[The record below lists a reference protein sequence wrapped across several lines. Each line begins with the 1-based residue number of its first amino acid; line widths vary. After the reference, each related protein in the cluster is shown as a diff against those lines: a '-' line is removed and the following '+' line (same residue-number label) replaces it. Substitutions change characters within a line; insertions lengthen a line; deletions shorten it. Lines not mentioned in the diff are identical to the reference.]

1 MRKIISTC
9 YNRNTMASGLTP
21 VYLLPYPLST
31 DPVDVHG
38 DVEDL
43 ADRLEVIL
51 LNKASLSFTNTFTAA
66 NIFSLNSSDTP
77 LTVRQTGNGNAFL
90 VEDSATPDSTPF
102 VINNLGNVGIGKN
115 APLEKLDITGNVN
128 VNGVFLGG
136 SEARSNY
143 LSAGSITKTVSFKS
157 YVEETN
163 TATIT
168 TTSAHGFFPGLM
180 VDIELSPADVTFDG
194 QVEVLTVTNDTFT
207 FLAPSSYSF
216 DIPSTA
222 SAGSASYA
230 GGYTNPVAVFG
241 IDADDYAQIA
251 FRNSSSS
258 SNASTDFIVYA
269 DNGNDYHG
277 WIDMGITSSNF
288 SDPGFTI
295 TQENDGYIFMS
306 APYGTTGKGNLVIA
320 TDDTGTENK
329 IVFAAGG
336 LASDNTQMVITPDE
350 NVHIEIP
357 SPSTSP
363 STGALTI
370 VGGVGIQGDL
380 YMAGDLD
387 VSSGGIIAR
396 DELYVGEDAVSQSQ
410 TIGTNVKT
418 ASFKELDLTTATIT
432 TSAPHGYQPFQMVNI
447 ALSPADPIFDGTD
460 IEILTIPTP
469 TTFTFDYPLGGS
481 VSSTATGGTISAVTG
496 WTNPVAIFTS
506 DADDY
511 SQIVFQNLNN
521 GENAST
527 DFIAYSDNGN
537 DYSGWIDMGIT
548 SSTFADPEFTITG
561 PNDGYV
567 FMRAPYGTTGA
578 GNLVLATSEYGT
590 ENKII
595 FAAGGLDSDST
606 QMEITPGVNVHVEIS
621 TPSTS
626 PTTGAFTV
634 VGGVGIL
641 GDMNV
646 QGNVNIAGTITFG
659 GGGTTVVTD
668 NLAVSDPAIFIGTGN
683 ASTSTDLSF
692 VGEYPVS
699 ISTITKSIDQ
709 KQYSIATEIAT
720 FRTTANHTYL
730 AGDIVEITGVQT
742 EFDSTFQI
750 VDVPTPTTF
759 TIKILG
765 ISADI
770 PPTAVSPTGTSTVS
784 LRRRFYGISRDGA
797 DGLVKF
803 FEGVTTKPTNNVVYT
818 DPTFAFAPLRAG
830 SLELTTALPILSG
843 GTGATTAQNARNN
856 LLPAQSG
863 NSGEFLTTDGVN
875 VSWAAVDALPSQSG
889 NNGKYLTTDGSTA
902 SWAIVDLLP
911 SQSGN
916 NGKYL
921 TTNGSVTSWAF
932 VAGGSAQSTEP
943 TSPVEGQ
950 IWLDTDGSTN
960 PVSVDLIR
968 WTQTVSSTT
977 STFTGNGDGAF
988 ALSYSPGTEQ
998 VYLNG
1003 VMLIRGSDYSAIS
1016 GTSIVLVQAAVAGDI
1031 LQVITLPAANL
1042 SNAVNVT
1049 TFTTK
1054 GDLVAA
1060 SAAGVVNRLGAGSN
1074 GTLLVA
1080 DSTQTLGLSWT
1091 NTIQAASAS
1100 TVPLIVRGAASQTA
1114 DVFEALNSAGS
1125 ELFAIRANGRVRA
1138 SSISNESDSSTLSLT
1153 ANANNSSSGT
1163 AIIQWGKD
1171 VATWGGDIHYLADS
1185 RGVNGSHVFW
1195 NYDGTNFLERARID
1209 KNGNMGIGGVSAGSK
1224 LQVFGSFSATTKS
1237 FDIEHPTKEGMRL
1250 RYGSL
1255 EGPENGVYVRGTT
1268 SENII
1273 ELPDYWTGLVHADSI
1288 TVNLTA
1294 VGKSQN
1300 IYVEKIEDNKV
1311 YIGGELEKAFFTVYG
1326 ERKDVDKLTVEY

>member
-9 YNRNTMASGLTP
+9 YNRITMASGSTP

-38 DVEDL
+38 DVESL

-51 LNKASLSFTNTFTAA
+51 LNKASLSFANTFTAA

-115 APLEKLDITGNVN
+115 APLEKLDVTGNVN
-128 VNGVFLGG
+128 VDGVLLGG

-157 YVEETN
+157 YITATN

-180 VDIELSPADVTFDG
+180 VDIALTPADVTFDG

-207 FLAPSSYSF
+207 FLAPSSFPSN
-216 DIPSTA
+216 ITSTA
-222 SAGSASYA
+222 SAGSASYS

-251 FRNSSSS
+251 FRNSSDSA
-258 SNASTDFIVYA
+258 NASTDFIVYA

-329 IVFAAGG
+329 IIFAAGG
-336 LASDNTQMVITPDE
+336 LASDDTQMSITPDV

-363 STGALTI
+363 STGALTV
-370 VGGVGIQGDL
+370 VGGVGVQGD
-380 YMAGDLD
+380 MFIAGDLD

-396 DELYVGEDAVSQSQ
+396 DELYVGADAVSQSQ

-418 ASFKELDLTTATIT
+418 ASFKQRTGTVATIT
-432 TSAPHGYQPFQMVNI
+432 TTVDHGYQPFQFVDI
-447 ALSPADPIFDGTD
+447 SLTPADAIFDGTD
-460 IEILTIPTP
+460 IEILTVPTS
-469 TTFTFDYPLGGS
+469 TTFTYAVTSGTTG
-481 VSSTATGGTISAVTG
+481 STATAGTVSAVTG
-496 WTNPVAIFTS
+496 WTNPVAIFTA

-511 SQIVFQNLNN
+511 AQVVFQNLSN

-527 DFIAYSDNGN
+527 DLIVYSDNGN
-537 DYSGWIDMGIT
+537 DYSGWMDMGIT
-548 SSTFADPEFTITG
+548 SSTFSDPEFTITG

-590 ENKII
+590 QNKII

-683 ASTSTDLSF
+683 ASTTTDLSF
-692 VGEYPVS
+692 VGEYPVA

-720 FRTTANHTYL
+720 FRTTATHTYL

-742 EFDSTFQI
+742 EFNSTFQI
-750 VDVPTPTTF
+750 IDVPTTTTF
-759 TIKILG
+759 TIKVLG

-770 PPTAVSPTGTSTVS
+770 PVTAVSPTGTSTVS

-856 LLPAQSG
+856 LLPAQTG

-875 VSWAAVDALPSQSG
+875 VSWATVDALPSQSG
-889 NNGKYLTTDGSTA
+889 NSGKYLTTNGVTA

-911 SQSGN
+911 SQTGN

-932 VAGGSAQSTEP
+932 VAGGSAQPTEP

-968 WTQTVSSTT
+968 WTQTVVTT
-977 STFTGNGDGAF
+977 TTTFTGNGDGAF

-1031 LQVITLPAANL
+1031 LQVITLPAAQL
-1042 SNAVNVT
+1042 SLAVNKDL
-1049 TFTTK
+1049 FTTK
-1054 GDLVAA
+1054 GDILGT
-1060 SAAGVVNRLGAGSN
+1060 SAPGVVNRLAVGLN
-1074 GTLLVA
+1074 GTFLSA
-1080 DSTQTLGLSWT
+1080 DSSQSLGIAWT
-1091 NTIQAASAS
+1091 NTIIPASSS
-1100 TVPLIVRGAASQTA
+1100 TIPLTVRGASGQS
-1114 DVFEALNSAGS
+1114 VSLQQWQNSALTIVGS
-1125 ELFAIRANGRVRA
+1125 MSA
-1138 SSISNESDSSTLSLT
+1138 SGNFT
-1153 ANANNSSSGT
+1153 A
-1163 AIIQWGKD
+1163 
-1171 VATWGGDIHYLADS
+1171 V
-1185 RGVNGSHVFW
+1185 
-1195 NYDGTNFLERARID
+1195 
-1209 KNGNMGIGGVSAGSK
+1209 
-1224 LQVFGSFSATTKS
+1224 TKS
-1237 FDIEHPTKEGMRL
+1237 FDIEHPTKENMRL

-1255 EGPENGVYVRGTT
+1255 EGPENGVYVRGIATT
-1268 SENII
+1268 LIV
-1273 ELPDYWTGLVHADSI
+1273 ELPDYWTGLVDEESI
-1288 TVNLTA
+1288 TVNITPI
-1294 VGKSQN
+1294 GSHQN
-1300 IYVEKIEDNKV
+1300 IYVIEIKDNKV
-1311 YIGGELEKAFFTVYG
+1311 YLGGDISKAYYTVYG
-1326 ERKDVDKLTVEY
+1326 ERKDVERLVVEYGN

>member
-1 MRKIISTC
+1 
-9 YNRNTMASGLTP
+9 MASGLTP
-21 VYLLPYPLST
+21 TYLIPYPLST

-38 DVEDL
+38 DVRDL
-43 ADRLEVIL
+43 AVRVEDILEL
-51 LNKASLSFTNTFTAA
+51 KSGLADN
-66 NIFSLNSSDTP
+66 NIFTGSNVFSSNSSNTP
-77 LTVRQTGNGNAFL
+77 LTVKQTGNGNAFV
-90 VEDSATPDSTPF
+90 VEDSASPDLTPF
-102 VINNLGNVGIGKN
+102 LINNLGNVGIGKN
-115 APLEKLDITGNVN
+115 APLEKLDITGNAN
-128 VNGVFLGG
+128 IDGVLLGG
-136 SEARSNY
+136 PDARSNY
-143 LSAGSITKTVSFKS
+143 LSAGAITKTVSFKS
-157 YVEETN
+157 YVTATN

-168 TTSAHGFFPGLM
+168 TTSSHGFFPGLM
-180 VDIELSPADVTFDG
+180 VDIDLTPADVTFDG
-194 QVEVLTVTNDTFT
+194 QVEVLTVTSDTFT
-207 FLAPSSYSF
+207 FLAPSSF
-216 DIPSTA
+216 PTNITSTA
-222 SAGSASYA
+222 STGSASYA

-241 IDADDYAQIA
+241 TDANDYAQIA
-251 FRNSSSS
+251 FKNNSDSP
-258 SNASTDFIVYA
+258 NASTDFIVYA
-269 DNGNDYHG
+269 DNGNDYNG
-277 WIDMGITSSNF
+277 WIDMGITSSAF
-288 SDPGFTI
+288 DDPSFTI
-295 TQENDGYIFMS
+295 TGPNDGYIFMS
-306 APYGTTGKGNLVIA
+306 APYGTTGAGNLVLA
-320 TDDTGTENK
+320 TDSTGTENK
-329 IVFAAGG
+329 IIFAAGG
-336 LASDNTQMVITPDE
+336 LSTDNTQMEITPDV

-357 SPSTSP
+357 TPSTSP

-370 VGGVGIQGDL
+370 VGGVGVQGDL

-396 DELYVGEDAVSQSQ
+396 DELFVGEDAVSQSQ

-418 ASFKELDLTTATIT
+418 ASFKARSGTVATLTTTVA
-432 TSAPHGYQPFQMVNI
+432 HGYQPFQFVDV
-447 ALSPADPIFDGTD
+447 ALSPADAVFDGTD
-460 IEILTIPTP
+460 IEILTVPTP
-469 TTFTFDYPLGGS
+469 TTFTYTVASGTT
-481 VSSTATGGTISAVTG
+481 SSTATAGTISAVTG
-496 WTNPVAIFTS
+496 WTNPVAIFTA

-511 SQIVFQNLNN
+511 AQIVFQNLNN
-521 GENAST
+521 GEDAST
-527 DFIAYSDNGN
+527 DVIVYSDNGN
-537 DYSGWIDMGIT
+537 DYSGWMDMGIT
-548 SSTFADPEFTITG
+548 SSTFADPEFSITG
-561 PNDGYV
+561 PNDGYI

-606 QMEITPGVNVHVEIS
+606 QMEITPGVNVHVEIA

-709 KQYSIATEIAT
+709 KQYSIATETAT
-720 FRTTANHTYL
+720 FRTTAAHTYL
-730 AGDIVEITGVQT
+730 AGDIVEITDVQT
-742 EFDSTFQI
+742 EFDSTFQV
-750 VDVPTPTTF
+750 VDVPTSTTF
-759 TIKILG
+759 TIKVLG
-765 ISADI
+765 IAADI
-770 PPTAVSPTGTSTVS
+770 PPTAVSPTGTATVS

-797 DGLVKF
+797 DGIVKF

-818 DPTFAFAPLRAG
+818 DPTFAFASLKAG
-830 SLELTTALPILSG
+830 ALELVTALPVLSG

-863 NSGEFLTTDGVN
+863 NNGEFLTTDGTN
-875 VSWAAVDALPSQSG
+875 VSWATVDALPSQSG
-889 NNGKYLTTDGSTA
+889 NTGKYLTTDGSVA

-911 SQSGN
+911 SQTGN
-916 NGKYL
+916 TGKYL
-921 TTNGSVTSWAF
+921 TTNGSTTSWAF

-968 WTQTVSSTT
+968 WTQTVSTT
-977 STFTGNGDGAF
+977 TTTFTGNGDGAF

-1042 SNAVNVT
+1042 SNAVNLT
-1049 TFTTK
+1049 LFTTK
-1054 GDLVAA
+1054 GDIAAAA
-1060 SAAGVVNRLGAGSN
+1060 SAGVVNRLGVGAN
-1074 GTLLVA
+1074 GTILVA
-1080 DSTQTLGLSWT
+1080 DSTQTLGMAWG
-1091 NTIQAASAS
+1091 NTLQAATSS
-1100 TVPLIVRGAASQTA
+1100 TVPLVVRGAASQTA
-1114 DVFEALNSAGS
+1114 DVFEALNSAGA
-1125 ELFAIRANGRVRA
+1125 ELFAIRANGRLKTVNL
-1138 SSISNESDSSTLSLT
+1138 STEVDSSTLLMS
-1153 ANANNSSSGT
+1153 ANATNNSSGT
-1163 AIIQWGKD
+1163 SIVQWGKD
-1171 VATWGGDIHYLADS
+1171 VATWGGDIHYIADS

-1195 NYDGTNFLERARID
+1195 NYDGTSFLERARID
-1209 KNGNMGIGGVSAGSK
+1209 KTGNMGIGGISTGSK

>member
-1 MRKIISTC
+1 
-9 YNRNTMASGLTP
+9 MATGLTP
-21 VYLLPYPLST
+21 NYDIPFPLST

-38 DVEDL
+38 DVQDL
-43 ADRLEVIL
+43 AERIDDVL
-51 LNKASLSFTNTFTAA
+51 LLKSGLSDNNTFTGV
-66 NIFSLNSSDTP
+66 NVFSANSSNVP
-77 LTVRQTGNGNAFL
+77 LTVRQTGAGNAFL
-90 VEDSATPDSTPF
+90 VEDSAAPDSTPF
-102 VINNLGNVGIGKN
+102 VINNLGNVGIGKTT
-115 APLEKLDITGNVN
+115 PLEKLDITGNVN
-128 VNGVFLGG
+128 ATGVILGG
-136 SEARSNY
+136 ADARSNY

-157 YVEETN
+157 YITATN

-168 TTSAHGFFPGLM
+168 TTTAHGFFPGLI
-180 VDIELSPADVTFDG
+180 VDIALTPSDVTFNG
-194 QVEVLTVTNDTFT
+194 SVEILTVTSTTFT
-207 FLAPSSYSF
+207 YLAPSSFPSN
-216 DIPSTA
+216 IASTA
-222 SAGSASYA
+222 SAGTATYA

-241 IDADDYAQIA
+241 TTASDYAQIA
-251 FRNSSSS
+251 FRNASSSA
-258 SNASTDFIVYA
+258 NASTDFIVYA

-329 IVFAAGG
+329 IIFAAGG
-336 LASDNTQMVITPDE
+336 LASDDTQMVITPDV

-357 SPSTSP
+357 SPATSP
-363 STGALTI
+363 STGALTV
-370 VGGVGIQGDL
+370 VGGVGVQGD
-380 YMAGDLD
+380 MFIAGDLD

-396 DELYVGEDAVSQSQ
+396 DELYVGADAVSQSQ

-418 ASFKELDLTTATIT
+418 ASFKARTGTVATIT
-432 TSAPHGYQPFQMVNI
+432 TTAAHGYQPFQFIDV
-447 ALSPADPIFDGTD
+447 ALSPADAVFDGTD
-460 IEILTIPTP
+460 IEIITVPTS
-469 TTFTFDYPLGGS
+469 TTFTYAVASGTTG
-481 VSSTATGGTISAVTG
+481 STATAGTISAVTG
-496 WTNPVAIFTS
+496 WTNPVAIFTA

-511 SQIVFQNLNN
+511 AQVVFQNLSN

-527 DFIAYSDNGN
+527 DLIVYSDNGN
-537 DYSGWIDMGIT
+537 DYSGWMDMGIT
-548 SSTFADPEFTITG
+548 SSTFSDPEFTITG

-683 ASTSTDLSF
+683 ASTTTDLSF
-692 VGEYPVS
+692 VGEYPVA

-709 KQYSIATEIAT
+709 KQYSITTEIAT
-720 FRTTANHTYL
+720 FRTTATHTYL

-742 EFDSTFQI
+742 EFNSTFQI
-750 VDVPTPTTF
+750 IDVPTTTTF
-759 TIKILG
+759 TIKVLG
-765 ISADI
+765 IAADI
-770 PPTAVSPTGTSTVS
+770 PVTAVSPTGTSTVS

-856 LLPAQSG
+856 ILPAQTG
-863 NSGEFLTTDGVN
+863 NNGEFLTTDGTN
-875 VSWAAVDALPSQSG
+875 VSWAAVDALPPQSG

-902 SWAIVDLLP
+902 TWAIVDLLP
-911 SQSGN
+911 PQTGN
-916 NGKYL
+916 SGKYL
-921 TTNGSVTSWAF
+921 KTNGTVTSWAF
-932 VAGGSAQSTEP
+932 VAGGSAQPTEP
-943 TSPVEGQ
+943 TSPIEGQ

-968 WTQTVSSTT
+968 WTQTVSTT
-977 STFTGNGDGAF
+977 TTTFTGNGDGAI

-1042 SNAVNVT
+1042 SNAVNNT
-1049 TFTTK
+1049 LFTTK
-1054 GDLVAA
+1054 GDIVAA
-1060 SAAGVVNRLGAGSN
+1060 TGPNIVSRLGVGTDGQLLTANSASATGIAWLAAPISLPPQTGNAGYILTTS
-1074 GTLLVA
+1074 GTA
-1080 DSTQTLGLSWT
+1080 ASWT
-1091 NTIQAASAS
+1091 NI
-1100 TVPLIVRGAASQTA
+1100 I
-1114 DVFEALNSAGS
+1114 
-1125 ELFAIRANGRVRA
+1125 
-1138 SSISNESDSSTLSLT
+1138 T
-1153 ANANNSSSGT
+1153 ANATGTIALIAKGLSGQT
-1163 AIIQWGKD
+1163 AALQQWQTNTGSA
-1171 VATWGGDIHYLADS
+1171 VAS
-1185 RGVNGSHVFW
+1185 
-1195 NYDGTNFLERARID
+1195 
-1209 KNGNMGIGGVSAGSK
+1209 MSASGA
-1224 LQVFGSFSATTKS
+1224 FSAVTKS
-1237 FDIEHPTKEGMRL
+1237 FEIDHPTKSGMRL
-1250 RYGSL
+1250 RYASL

-1268 SENII
+1268 TEFVI
-1273 ELPDYWTGLVHADSI
+1273 ELPDYWTGLVDSESI

-1300 IYVEKIEDNKV
+1300 IYVEKIENNKV

-1326 ERKDVDKLTVEY
+1326 ERKDVDKLLVEF